1 MSVLPGV
8 AKTVVPND
16 STDLAT
22 PGQVYVGVSGDV
34 AIIAENDTAT
44 VILKSHPIGYIPCR
58 VRRVLSTGTTATNMV
73 VFSS

>member
-8 AKTVVPND
+8 AKTVTPHN
-16 STDLAT
+16 TNDLAT
-22 PGQVYVGVSGDV
+22 PGQIYVGVSGDV
-34 AIIAENDTAT
+34 AIIAENCTDT

-58 VRRVLSTGTTATNMV
+58 VRRVLVTGTTATDMV